1 MKITRKQL
9 RRLIEQVAV
18 ITISPDDEKA
28 LEKEKGDVD
37 AEKER
42 IAAKY
47 AAEQPEDGP
56 SASIEDIK
64 KAITEVLEK
73 KWFYKK

>member
-28 LEKEKGDVD
+28 LEKERV
-37 AEKER
+37 
-42 IAAKY
+42 
-47 AAEQPEDGP
+47 
-56 SASIEDIK
+56 
-64 KAITEVLEK
+64 T
-73 KWFYKK
+73 